1 MRLVFVLSFWKG
13 AFKSLGISPIIQ
25 VSLLFKMDRPP
36 DHMGV
41 YTNEVTPDG
50 HVVSL
55 RMGDDLARTATHVI
69 RGLGAL
75 SYTTVAGPP
84 GRRWGLEM
92 AFIHV
97 VDDSINAAN
106 RMTPQ

>member
-25 VSLLFKMDRPP
+25 VSLLFKMDPPP

-69 RGLGAL
+69 RGLG
-75 SYTTVAGPP
+75 P
-84 GRRWGLEM
+84 
-92 AFIHV
+92 
-97 VDDSINAAN
+97 
-106 RMTPQ
+106 

>member
-25 VSLLFKMDRPP
+25 VSLLFKTDPPP

-69 RGLGAL
+69 RGLG
-75 SYTTVAGPP
+75 
-84 GRRWGLEM
+84 GLELHNSSWTSREEM
-92 AFIHV
+92 GAGDGV
-97 VDDSINAAN
+97 YSCC
-106 RMTPQ
+106 